1 MFAVSYVIIFAFHP
15 DLHTDRLIM
24 KDSFGHSLKKP
35 ADLSYLTRKQHKFK
49 DEKTMIQLK
58 NCTLTVYMRNNKI
71 AISQMLTTQL
81 KFAADCL
88 LKWFNAKCKLTNLD
102 LSNNKK
108 RKHKIEEHMTGR
120 TTIAVFA
127 HFLSKKTLPNLM
139 PRAKQCLMS
148 ILSFSRSISF

>member
-1 MFAVSYVIIFAFHP
+1 MTFEENLKYKGNIPLVAYVNFETTAPNDHFLDPENRKMFTVSYVIIFAFHP

-71 AISQMLTTQL
+71 AISQMLTT
-81 KFAADCL
+81 
-88 LKWFNAKCKLTNLD
+88 
-102 LSNNKK
+102 
-108 RKHKIEEHMTGR
+108 
-120 TTIAVFA
+120 
-127 HFLSKKTLPNLM
+127 
-139 PRAKQCLMS
+139 
-148 ILSFSRSISF
+148 

>member
-1 MFAVSYVIIFAFHP
+1 MTFEENLKYKGNIPLVAYVNFETTVPNDHFLDPENRKMSAVSYVIIFAIHP

-71 AISQMLTTQL
+71 AISQMLTT
-81 KFAADCL
+81 
-88 LKWFNAKCKLTNLD
+88 
-102 LSNNKK
+102 
-108 RKHKIEEHMTGR
+108 
-120 TTIAVFA
+120 
-127 HFLSKKTLPNLM
+127 
-139 PRAKQCLMS
+139 
-148 ILSFSRSISF
+148 